1 MKTEPIGIV
10 ILNYKTWEKTLA
22 CAESIYQNYSGEFQ
36 IVIVD
41 NNSPNDSYN
50 RLTQAFL
57 AKPDV
62 TVVKTERNG
71 GFSYGNNFGFDYI
84 VNNFNN
90 ISKIIITNNDI
101 IFRMDN

>member
-50 RLTQAFL
+50 RLTQA
-57 AKPDV
+57 
-62 TVVKTERNG
+62 G
-71 GFSYGNNFGFDYI
+71 
-84 VNNFNN
+84 
-90 ISKIIITNNDI
+90 
-101 IFRMDN
+101 